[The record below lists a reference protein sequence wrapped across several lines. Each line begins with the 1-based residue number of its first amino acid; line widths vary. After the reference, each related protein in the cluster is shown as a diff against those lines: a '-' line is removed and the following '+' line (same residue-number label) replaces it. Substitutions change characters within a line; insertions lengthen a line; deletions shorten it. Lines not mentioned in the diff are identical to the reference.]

1 MPHCRHAQ
9 AARRRAALR
18 HCLLLAL
25 VLGPGNAIA
34 GTVGG
39 AVALTS
45 QLIDRG
51 ISIAP
56 NKATLQTAGYWLPAP
71 GWSMSASVALQSP
84 SLSRPVAVTA
94 QAARAW
100 MLGDRW
106 QMQASAL
113 YYGYPTNQAT
123 RTFDRQE
130 ASLAW
135 SYRDVLTFSV
145 STFNFPRA
153 DQSPWNVAIDVTAN
167 IPLRDDLSLTV
178 GAGSSRFPA
187 MAYGA
192 ARSGRYQYG
201 QFGLRWSRDRWTLKL
216 ERIVTSDNTPRLQ
229 GGPGETPWLGTAS
242 VTF

>member
-106 QMQASAL
+106 QMQAIISILIDPQTENPLKPEVAQEFQTDR
-113 YYGYPTNQAT
+113 PKFEAT
-123 RTFDRQE
+123 AKE
-130 ASLAW
+130 W
-135 SYRDVLTFSV
+135 SKKF
-145 STFNFPRA
+145 
-153 DQSPWNVAIDVTAN
+153 
-167 IPLRDDLSLTV
+167 
-178 GAGSSRFPA
+178 A
-187 MAYGA
+187 M
-192 ARSGRYQYG
+192 
-201 QFGLRWSRDRWTLKL
+201 
-216 ERIVTSDNTPRLQ
+216 
-229 GGPGETPWLGTAS
+229 
-242 VTF
+242 

>member
-167 IPLRDDLSLTV
+167 VPLRDDLSLTV

-201 QFGLRWSRDRWTLKL
+201 QFGLRWSRDQWTLKL

>member
-84 SLSRPVAVTA
+84 SRSRPVAVTA

-100 MLGDRW
+100 MLGNRW

-167 IPLRDDLSLTV
+167 VRCAT
-178 GAGSSRFPA
+178 
-187 MAYGA
+187 
-192 ARSGRYQYG
+192 
-201 QFGLRWSRDRWTLKL
+201 
-216 ERIVTSDNTPRLQ
+216 TS
-229 GGPGETPWLGTAS
+229 A
-242 VTF
+242 